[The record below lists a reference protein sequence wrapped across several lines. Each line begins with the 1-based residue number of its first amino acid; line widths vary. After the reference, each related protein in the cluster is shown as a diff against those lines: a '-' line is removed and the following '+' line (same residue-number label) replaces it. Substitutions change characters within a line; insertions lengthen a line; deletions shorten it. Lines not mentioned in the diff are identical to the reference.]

1 MNEKDIQLLI
11 QGCLRQDGQSQREL
25 YRSFYVYAMTTASR
39 YAPRLHDAEEIVN
52 DAFFKVFTRIETYN
66 EMYSFKPWLSKI
78 IVNTAINHFQKYHRN
93 EFATDTIENIPNQQN
108 IQTEPVVLSKLSQE
122 ELLRLVQSLPPA
134 YRMVFNL
141 YAIEG
146 YKHEEIAQMLNIAEK
161 TSQSNLVRARQKLQ
175 RMIVAL
181 DSVTNYK

>member
-1 MNEKDIQLLI
+1 MNEKEIQLLI
-11 QGCLRQDGQSQREL
+11 QGCLRQDGLSQRQL
-25 YRSFYVYAMTTASR
+25 YRGFYAYAMTTASR

-52 DAFFKVFTRIETYN
+52 DAFFKVFTRLETYN
-66 EMYSFKPWLSKI
+66 NTYNFKPWFSRI
-78 IVNTAINHFQKYHRN
+78 IVNAAINHFQKYHRN

-108 IQTEPVVLSKLSQE
+108 VQTEPVALSRLSQE
-122 ELLRLVQSLPPA
+122 ELMRLVQALPPA

-146 YKHEEIAQMLNIAEK
+146 YKHEEIAQMLNIGEK

-175 RMIVAL
+175 RMILAL
-181 DSVTNYK
+181 DSVTK